1 MKLLFFFFYFFYRT
15 TQAQP
20 TESSITSPLQNNS
33 TSPVILSD
41 GYVQYIPPNDSQEP
55 QNQDMKKQSN
65 MDEENVAYVNDG
77 AGDQNDEAGYEVM
90 PNRNEDNANTPYA
103 AVC

>member
-1 MKLLFFFFYFFYRT
+1 M
-15 TQAQP
+15 
-20 TESSITSPLQNNS
+20 QNNS

-41 GYVQYIPPNDSQEP
+41 GYAQYIPPNDSQEP
-55 QNQDMKKQSN
+55 YQDMKRQNN
-65 MDEENVAYVNDG
+65 MGKENVVYVNDG

>member
-1 MKLLFFFFYFFYRT
+1 MKR
-15 TQAQP
+15 
-20 TESSITSPLQNNS
+20 QNNM
-33 TSPVILSD
+33 
-41 GYVQYIPPNDSQEP
+41 G
-55 QNQDMKKQSN
+55 K
-65 MDEENVAYVNDG
+65 ENVVYVNDG